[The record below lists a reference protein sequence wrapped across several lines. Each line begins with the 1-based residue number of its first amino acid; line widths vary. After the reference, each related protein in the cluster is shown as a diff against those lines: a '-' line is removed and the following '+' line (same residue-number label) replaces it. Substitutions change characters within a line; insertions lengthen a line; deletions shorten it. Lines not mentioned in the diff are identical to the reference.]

1 MHESRNT
8 LISEILYAVNLTG
21 NSNECKFMATI
32 LIQALALHAVLEISQ
47 TSSTTI
53 RCSCACIS
61 SVASHY
67 GNVNDFLAP

>member
-1 MHESRNT
+1 MHESRNI

-47 TSSTTI
+47 TQRRLPPSG
-53 RCSCACIS
+53 A
-61 SVASHY
+61 VAL
-67 GNVNDFLAP
+67 VLAARHHIMAT